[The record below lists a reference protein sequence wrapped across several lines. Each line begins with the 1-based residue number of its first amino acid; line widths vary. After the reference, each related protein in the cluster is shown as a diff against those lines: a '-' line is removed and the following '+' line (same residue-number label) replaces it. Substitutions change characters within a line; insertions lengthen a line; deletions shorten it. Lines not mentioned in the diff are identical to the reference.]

1 LNLKILSNALLHY
14 TILQWT
20 ATTDKL
26 IKFLFRAQNNRN
38 PLLSVVALAFGI
50 IALILVT
57 IQCAKKEKPVKN
69 TTAQQSNGHSVTI
82 AQPTS
87 EQHVVNPVPV
97 VAISSPP
104 LPPPRKSLD
113 GNTPRAIRS
122 DSIADMPDLIDQ
134 TLKNKP
140 GNCN

>member
-1 LNLKILSNALLHY
+1 M
-14 TILQWT
+14 
-20 ATTDKL
+20 
-26 IKFLFRAQNNRN
+26 
-38 PLLSVVALAFGI
+38 ALAFAI

-69 TTAQQSNGHSVTI
+69 TTAQQSNGNSVTI

-87 EQHVVNPVPV
+87 EQHVVNPVP
-97 VAISSPP
+97 IITTPP
-104 LPPPRKSLD
+104 VPPPRKSFD

-134 TLKNKP
+134 TMKNKP
-140 GNCN
+140 GTCH